1 MAKVWRDGRRQG
13 CGRVELAT
21 ALPLD
26 RPLRRNR
33 RLPLQKPRE
42 ALPNRTAAPKLRLP
56 MATPHQPRRF
66 DFEGLILSLEHRT
79 PLQVLAT
86 AEAGVV
92 PLLLAVIRSRVN
104 RPLLI
109 VVPTVQRL
117 AQVVE
122 GLGSFEG
129 ELWPGLAPV
138 LGYEANDV
146 SPYHDVQPLR
156 QNVQAR
162 LAAGYRLNL
171 GLGVAAVVVTAEALL
186 HRTLASHQFDRATAM
201 ATVGSNLDTV
211 ELVEQ
216 LLAGGYEQVPV
227 CEDPGTFTLRGDGID
242 VWSPL
247 YLEPTRIDMARDDVS
262 AIRFFDPET
271 QAATGHSL
279 IDVVLPPVR
288 ELLIEPSS
296 LPLAA
301 KNLTDLAD
309 LHDVGNVELR
319 SILDELRA
327 GHVVPGLEALR
338 AGITPEQA
346 TILQLAPVIGTVSP
360 VVVLDQP
367 DACFQAMETAWQQLQ
382 LQYHE
387 ARDAHRLCY
396 PPEQLAAS
404 PDEVRQQLLQ
414 HTQLY
419 VRPFAIFEEGRT
431 APTFQLDV
439 GNNRDVARELH
450 EARGRDEGLR
460 PLVQRIRLARKLQE
474 LVVIAAHSEGGR
486 ERLATILRHYG
497 IGSEFHQGALRPAD
511 MPTLRLRKDLDALLV
526 LGGSGEGYHI
536 EALKLVV
543 IDEDEIFG
551 HKTHKPE
558 SLRKKKRSAGQFI
571 RDMAELNE
579 GDYIVHV
586 DHGIGRYVGLQRMA
600 AGGVEQDFLLIIYKE
615 DQRLYVPVTS
625 LERVQKFVSGE
636 DASPQLDRL
645 GHDRWLKAKKR
656 AKKAVAE
663 AAQELVRLYAERAAR
678 PGHAFSPPDEVYRE
692 WEASFPWEETPDQQ
706 RAIDDL
712 LIDLSLPR
720 PMDRLVCGD
729 VGYGKTE
736 VAVRGAVK
744 VALDGKQVAILA
756 PTTVL
761 AEQHRLTFA
770 ERCQGLPIR
779 VASLSRFLSA
789 AEQRETIEAIAKG
802 EVDIVVG
809 THRLLSK
816 DVNFKDLGL
825 LIIDE
830 EHRFGVSHKEAIK
843 KWRTNIDCM
852 TMSATPIPRTL
863 QLATLGLR
871 DLSLIATPPENRK
884 SVRTIVC
891 RGADDVLQEAL
902 ERELNRGGQAF
913 YVCNRIARL
922 PEIAEHLK
930 SLVPGV
936 KPVVAHGQM
945 DEGELED
952 AMLRFMRR
960 EANVLISTTIIE
972 SGLDIP
978 NANTMFIERA
988 DTFGLAQL
996 YQLRGRVGRSSVRAW
1011 CYLTVP
1017 ERERMTT
1024 DGARRVAVLER
1035 FSELGSGVQIASHD
1049 LEIRGA
1055 GNLLGEEQ
1063 TGHIAEIGYELYV
1076 KLLEEAV
1083 QEIRGEDLG
1092 APVDPEIKVALT
1104 AFLPETYVPDPT
1116 QRLAAYKRL
1125 AGVRNE
1131 EELDIAMRAVV
1142 DRYGRLPPSAMALF
1156 ETLELRVLAIALGV
1170 QKVEQGP
1177 MAVALTLHERGRL
1190 QPELLLPL
1198 VNQRGSLYRLTPD
1211 MVLTKTLT
1219 AREQDNPVQATKD
1232 LLRTLRKWAENPT
1245 DVVIDVMPEPEVR
1258 PALGVEPRNQ
1268 GRLRIVSR
1276 R

>member
-1 MAKVWRDGRRQG
+1 M
-13 CGRVELAT
+13 
-21 ALPLD
+21 
-26 RPLRRNR
+26 
-33 RLPLQKPRE
+33 
-42 ALPNRTAAPKLRLP
+42 AAPY
-56 MATPHQPRRF
+56 QPPRF

-79 PLQVLAT
+79 PIQVLAT

-92 PLLLAVIRSRVN
+92 PLLLATLRARLN
-104 RPLLI
+104 RPLLV
-109 VVPTVQRL
+109 VVPDQKRL
-117 AQVVE
+117 LQMLE
-122 GLGSFEG
+122 GLGAFEG
-129 ELWPGLAPV
+129 ELWPGLPPV
-138 LGYEANDV
+138 VPFEGNDV
-146 SPYHDVQPLR
+146 SPYHDMTPLR

-171 GLGVAAVVVTAEALL
+171 GLGVAAVVVTAEALM
-186 HRTLASHQFDRATAM
+186 HRTLSAQLLDRTTAM
-201 ATVGSNLDTV
+201 ASVNANLDKV

-216 LLAGGYEQVPV
+216 LALAGYEQVPV
-227 CEDPGTFTLRGDGID
+227 VEDPGTFTLRGDGVD

-247 YLEPTRIDMARDDVS
+247 YEEPTRIDVVNDDVV
-262 AIRFFDPET
+262 AIRFFDPDS
-271 QAATGHSL
+271 QAATGSLL
-279 IDVVLPPVR
+279 IDVILPPAR
-288 ELLIEPSS
+288 ELLIDPVS
-296 LPLAA
+296 LVQAA

-309 LHDVGNVELR
+309 QHDVGNVELR
-319 SILDELRA
+319 AILDELRQ

-338 AGITPEQA
+338 PGITADRA
-346 TILQLAPVIGTVSP
+346 TLLQLAALTGSNAPI
-360 VVVLDQP
+360 VVLDQP
-367 DACFQAMETAWQQLQ
+367 DACMQALEVAYKHLQ
-382 LQYHE
+382 LAYEE
-387 ARDAHRLCY
+387 ARAAHRLCY
-396 PPEQLAAS
+396 RPELIAAT
-404 PDEVRQQLLQ
+404 PDEVRQQLSL

-419 VRPFAIFEEGRT
+419 VRPFAILEEGRQV
-431 APTFQLDV
+431 PTFRVDA
-439 GNNRDVARELH
+439 GNNRDVTQALH

-460 PLVQRIRLARKLQE
+460 PLVQRIRMARKLQE
-474 LVVIAAHSEGGR
+474 LVVIATHSEGGR
-486 ERLATILRHYG
+486 QRLASILRHYG
-497 IGSEFHQGALRPAD
+497 VGSEFHQGPLRPAD
-511 MPTLRLRKDLDALLV
+511 IPTLRLRRDLDALLV
-526 LGGSGEGYHI
+526 LGASGEGYHL

-551 HKTHKPE
+551 HKTVKPE
-558 SLRKKKRSAGQFI
+558 SLRKKRSAGQFI

-579 GDYIVHV
+579 GDYIVHA
-586 DHGIGRYVGLQRMA
+586 DHGIGRYVGLQRME
-600 AGGVEQDFLLIIYKE
+600 AGGIEQDFLLIVYKE

-625 LERVQKFVSGE
+625 LERVQKYVSGE

-645 GHDRWLKAKKR
+645 GHDRWLKAKRR

-678 PGHAFSPPDEVYRE
+678 PGHAFSPPDEVFRE
-692 WEASFPWEETPDQQ
+692 WEAAFPWQETADQQ

-736 VAVRGAVK
+736 VAIRAAVK
-744 VALDGKQVAILA
+744 VALDGKQVAVLT

-761 AEQHRLTFA
+761 TEQHRLTFA
-770 ERCQGLPIR
+770 ERVKGLPIK
-779 VASLSRFLSA
+779 VASLSRFLTQ
-789 AEQRETIEAIAKG
+789 AEQRETIEQINKG
-802 EVDIVVG
+802 EIDIIIG

-816 DVNFKDLGL
+816 DVNFRDLGL
-825 LIIDE
+825 LVIDE

-843 KWRTNIDCM
+843 KWRTNIDCL
-852 TMSATPIPRTL
+852 TLSATPIPRTL

-902 ERELNRGGQAF
+902 ERELGRGGQAF

-922 PEIAEHLK
+922 ADIGEHLK

-936 KPVVAHGQM
+936 KPVIAHGQM
-945 DEGELED
+945 NEGELED
-952 AMLRFMRR
+952 AMLSFMRR
-960 EANVLISTTIIE
+960 DCNVLISTTIIE

-978 NANTMFIERA
+978 NANTMFIERS

-996 YQLRGRVGRSSVRAW
+996 YQLRGRVGRSNVRAW
-1011 CYLTVP
+1011 CYLMVP

-1083 QEIRGEDLG
+1083 NEIRGDDLG
-1092 APVDPEIKVALT
+1092 APVDPEIKVTLT
-1104 AFLPETYVPDPT
+1104 AYLPETYIPDPT
-1116 QRLAAYKRL
+1116 QRLASYKRL
-1125 AGVRNE
+1125 ASVRND
-1131 EELDIAMRAVV
+1131 EELDIAMRMLV
-1142 DRYGRLPPSAMALF
+1142 DRYGRLPQPAQALF
-1156 ETLELRVLAIALGV
+1156 ETLELRVLAIGLGL

-1177 MAVALTLHERGRL
+1177 LAIALTLHEKGKL
-1190 QPELLLPL
+1190 QPDSLLPL
-1198 VNQRGSLYRLTPD
+1198 INTRGSLFRLTPD
-1211 MVLTKTLT
+1211 MVLTRTLT
-1219 AREQDNPVQATKD
+1219 QHEKGDPVQATKD
-1232 LLRTLRKWAENPT
+1232 LLRQLRKFAENPLEVT
-1245 DVVIDVMPEPEVR
+1245 IDVMVEPEPPR
-1258 PALGVEPRNQ
+1258 QLAPPAKT
-1268 GRLRIVSR
+1268 GRLRIVR
-1276 R
+1276 

>member
-1 MAKVWRDGRRQG
+1 MPA
-13 CGRVELAT
+13 
-21 ALPLD
+21 PL
-26 RPLRRNR
+26 
-33 RLPLQKPRE
+33 
-42 ALPNRTAAPKLRLP
+42 
-56 MATPHQPRRF
+56 HQPRRF

-86 AEAGVV
+86 AEPGVV
-92 PLLLAVIRSRVN
+92 PLLLAVVRARLQ

-109 VVPTVQRL
+109 VVPSVARL
-117 AQVVE
+117 RQMRE
-122 GLGSFEG
+122 GLAAFEA

-138 LGYEANDV
+138 LPFEANDV
-146 SPYHDVQPLR
+146 SPYHDVTPLR
-156 QNVQAR
+156 QQVQER

-186 HRTLASHQFDRATAM
+186 HRTLSAALLDKTTAM
-201 ATVGSNLDTV
+201 ASVGANVDAL

-216 LLAGGYEQVPV
+216 LVAAGYEQVPL
-227 CEDPGTFTLRGDGID
+227 CEDPGTFTLRGDGVD

-247 YLEPTRIDMARDDVS
+247 YLEPTRIDVAADDVV

-271 QAATGHSL
+271 QTATGHQL
-279 IDVVLPPVR
+279 VDVILPPVR
-288 ELLIEPSS
+288 ELLIEPSM
-296 LPLAA
+296 LAAAA

-319 SILDELRA
+319 SLLDELRA

-346 TILQLAPVIGTVSP
+346 TLLELAPTAGQSAPI
-360 VVVLDQP
+360 VVLEQP
-367 DACFQAMETAWQQLQ
+367 DACFQALEAAWTLLGLQ
-382 LQYHE
+382 HEE
-387 ARDAHRLCY
+387 ARAAQRLCY
-396 PPEQLAAS
+396 PPQRLAAS
-404 PDEVRQQLLQ
+404 PAEVRALLQ
-414 HTQLY
+414 THTQLH
-419 VRPFAIFEEGRT
+419 VRPFAILEESRLV
-431 APTFQLDV
+431 PVFQLDV
-439 GNNRDVARELH
+439 GNNRDVAQALH

-460 PLVQRIRLARKLQE
+460 PLVQRIRLARKLGE

-486 ERLATILRHYG
+486 ERLAAILRHYG
-497 IGSEFHQGALRPAD
+497 IGSEFLEGPLQPAE
-511 MPTLRLRKDLDALLV
+511 MATLRQRKDLDALLV

-536 EALKLVV
+536 EALHLVV

-558 SLRKKKRSAGQFI
+558 SLRKKRLAGQFI
-571 RDMAELNE
+571 RDMAELKE
-579 GDYIVHV
+579 GDFVVHV
-586 DHGIGRYVGLQRMA
+586 DHGVGRYVGLQRMA
-600 AGGVEQDFLLIIYKE
+600 AGGVEQDFLLMIYKD

-636 DASPQLDRL
+636 DASPPLDRL
-645 GHDRWLKAKKR
+645 GHDRWQKAKRR

-663 AAQELVRLYAERAAR
+663 AAAELVRLYAERAAR
-678 PGHAFSPPDEVYRE
+678 PGHAFSPPDEMYRE
-692 WEASFPWEETPDQQ
+692 WEAAFPWEETPDQQ

-712 LIDLSLPR
+712 LIDLSLPK

-736 VAVRGAVK
+736 VAIRGAVK
-744 VALDGKQVAILA
+744 VALDGKQVAVLA

-770 ERCQGLPIR
+770 ERVQGLPIR
-779 VASLSRFLSA
+779 VASLSRFLSPG
-789 AEQRETIEAIAKG
+789 EQREVIEALAKG
-802 EVDIVVG
+802 EVDIVIG

-816 DVNFKDLGL
+816 DVQFRDLGL

-830 EHRFGVSHKEAIK
+830 EHRFGVGHKEAIK
-843 KWRTNIDCM
+843 KWRTTIDCM
-852 TMSATPIPRTL
+852 TLSATPIPRTL

-891 RGADDVLQEAL
+891 RGADEVLQEAVV
-902 ERELNRGGQAF
+902 RELGRGGQVF
-913 YVCNRIARL
+913 YVCNRIGRL
-922 PEIAEHLK
+922 AEIARQLQA
-930 SLVPGV
+930 LAPGV
-936 KPVVAHGQM
+936 RPVIAHGQM
-945 DEGELED
+945 DDGALED
-952 AMLRFMRR
+952 AMLQFMRR

-1011 CYLTVP
+1011 CYLMVP

-1083 QEIRGEDLG
+1083 REIRGDDLG

-1104 AFLPETYVPDPT
+1104 AFLPESYIPDPT

-1131 EELDIAMRAVV
+1131 EELDLAMRLVV
-1142 DRYGRLPPSAMALF
+1142 DRFGRLPPPALALF
-1156 ETLELRVLAIALGV
+1156 ATLELRVAAIALGV

-1177 MAVALTLHERGRL
+1177 AAVALTLHERGKL
-1190 QPELLLPL
+1190 QAEMLLPL

-1211 MVLTKTLT
+1211 MVLTKVLT
-1219 AREQDNPVQATKD
+1219 QFEQGDPIAATKE
-1232 LLRTLRKWAENPT
+1232 LLQTLRRRVESPEGA
-1245 DVVIDVMPEPEVR
+1245 VIDVVPEPPEPKR
-1258 PALGVEPRNQ
+1258 LGVEGGRT
-1268 GRLRIVSR
+1268 GRLRFVGR
-1276 R
+1276 K

>member
-1 MAKVWRDGRRQG
+1 MLRN
-13 CGRVELAT
+13 CGGPQR
-21 ALPLD
+21 
-26 RPLRRNR
+26 
-33 RLPLQKPRE
+33 KPRLS
-42 ALPNRTAAPKLRLP
+42 LPIRRATPKLRDP
-56 MATPHQPRRF
+56 MAISHQPRRF
-66 DFEGLILSLEHRT
+66 DFEGLVLSLEHRA

-92 PLLLAVIRSRVN
+92 PLLLAVLRARVD

-109 VVPTVQRL
+109 VVPNTLRM
-117 AQVVE
+117 AQIVE
-122 GLGSFEG
+122 GLGAFEG

-146 SPYHDVQPLR
+146 SPYHDVSPLR

-171 GLGVAAVVVTAEALL
+171 GLGLAAVVVTAEALL
-186 HRTLASHQFDRATAM
+186 HRTLSGGQLDRATAM

-227 CEDPGTFTLRGDGID
+227 CEDQGTFTLRGDGID

-247 YLEPTRIDMARDDVS
+247 YLEPTRIDVARDDVS

-279 IDVVLPPVR
+279 LDVILPPVR
-288 ELLIEPSS
+288 ELLIDPST
-296 LPLAA
+296 LALA
-301 KNLTDLAD
+301 GKNLTDLAD

-338 AGITPEQA
+338 AGITPDQA
-346 TILQLAPVIGTVSP
+346 TILQLAPLTGNASP
-360 VVVLDQP
+360 IVVLDQP
-367 DACFQAMETAWQQLQ
+367 DACFQAVDAAWQTLR
-382 LQYHE
+382 LQYDE
-387 ARDAHRLCY
+387 AQAAHRLCY

-404 PDEVRQQLLQ
+404 PAEIRAQLQ
-414 HTQLY
+414 EHTQLY

-460 PLVQRIRLARKLQE
+460 PLVQRIRMARKLQE

-497 IGSEFHQGALRPAD
+497 IGSEFHQGPLRPVD
-511 MPTLRLRKDLDALLV
+511 MPALRLRKDLDALLV

-551 HKTHKPE
+551 HKTVKPQQ
-558 SLRKKKRSAGQFI
+558 LRKKRSAGQFI
-571 RDMAELNE
+571 RDMAELTE

-600 AGGVEQDFLLIIYKE
+600 AGGIEQDFLLIIYKE

-645 GHDRWLKAKKR
+645 GHDRWLKAKRR

-663 AAQELVRLYAERAAR
+663 AAHELVRLYAERAAR

-706 RAIDDL
+706 RAIDDV
-712 LIDLSLPR
+712 LIDLTLPR

-736 VAVRGAVK
+736 VAIRAAVK
-744 VALDGKQVAILA
+744 VALDGKQVAVLT

-779 VASLSRFLSA
+779 VASLSRFLSP
-789 AEQRETIEAIAKG
+789 AEQRETIEALNKG
-802 EVDIVVG
+802 EIDIIVG

-816 DVNFKDLGL
+816 DVNFRDLGL

-843 KWRTNIDCM
+843 KWRTNIDCL
-852 TMSATPIPRTL
+852 TLSATPIPRTL

-891 RGADDVLQEAL
+891 RGADDVVQEAV
-902 ERELNRGGQAF
+902 ERELARGGQVF

-922 PEIAEHLK
+922 PEIAEHLQ

-952 AMLRFMRR
+952 AMLKFMRR
-960 EANVLISTTIIE
+960 ECNVLISTTIIE

-1083 QEIRGEDLG
+1083 HEIRGEDLG

-1131 EELDIAMRAVV
+1131 EELDVAMRAVV
-1142 DRYGRLPPSAMALF
+1142 DRYGRLPPPAQALF
-1156 ETLELRVLAIALGV
+1156 ETLELRVLAIGLGV

-1177 MAVALTLHERGRL
+1177 AAVALTLHERGKL
-1190 QPELLLPL
+1190 QPETLLPL
-1198 VNQRGSLYRLTPD
+1198 VNVRGSLYRLTPD
-1211 MVLTKTLT
+1211 MVLTKVLT
-1219 AREQDNPVQATKD
+1219 PREQEAPVQATKD
-1232 LLRTLRKWAENPT
+1232 LLRTLRQWAENPA
-1245 DVVIDVMPEPEVR
+1245 DVVIDVTPEPEPQRQLAVD
-1258 PALGVEPRNQ
+1258 PRNS

>member
-1 MAKVWRDGRRQG
+1 
-13 CGRVELAT
+13 
-21 ALPLD
+21 
-26 RPLRRNR
+26 
-33 RLPLQKPRE
+33 
-42 ALPNRTAAPKLRLP
+42 

-186 HRTLASHQFDRATAM
+186 HRTLASQQFDRATAM

-678 PGHAFSPPDEVYRE
+678 PGHAFSAPDEVYRE

-843 KWRTNIDCM
+843 KWRTNVDCM